1 MLTYANK
8 LLLSVA
14 KNKENLTS
22 KFLESLALTDGSDW
36 VPTFNLPMKWL
47 CSKCSQYNHCC
58 WVAVDDKILRVIL
71 KVFLETLLL

>member
-22 KFLESLALTDGSDW
+22 KFLESLALIDGSYW
-36 VPTFNLPMKWL
+36 VPTFNLPMEDLVKN
-47 CSKCSQYNHCC
+47 SPSEMFTAQS
-58 WVAVDDKILRVIL
+58 
-71 KVFLETLLL
+71 LLLGSC